1 MMHRPVLTPPAAHSP
16 AHADHATQAPI
27 GAVGAG
33 RTEGPAEEKS
43 FDAAMVQAAMLIA
56 ASKMSGNVKLAK
68 AMTRAT
74 RSASPQEAPA
84 QKESPHVWRRDAQT
98 RARTRSSAR
107 TRA

>member
-1 MMHRPVLTPPAAHSP
+1 MPDLCNHLGHAALAGSASTQYHRRGTNRATAMMHRPVLTPPAAHSP

-74 RSASPQEAPA
+74 R
-84 QKESPHVWRRDAQT
+84 T
-98 RARTRSSAR
+98 GT
-107 TRA
+107 